1 MHIALTIVEVVLD
14 TKLEVKLRIRTSV
27 SLFPSCCHD
36 PEYEFVALEK
46 SIGDSD
52 ERSPTSLAEDT
63 FDSSTNSTA
72 LVFKTNTTTI
82 MTVSTNT
89 NANLVGNWTAN
100 NFTGSDKRIKKD
112 IVDIPSYKALEV
124 VKKMQ
129 GVRYNLKE
137 KNDQGEFPEYHK
149 DKPKNGLKKIGF
161 IGLGNMGLPMAN
173 NILKAGIEVN
183 AFDLS
188 EKALNQ
194 AENLGMSI
202 KQNSES
208 VLEDIDAL
216 ITMLPNGSS
225 VEKIFLDDN
234 LLKGINKQ
242 TLIIE
247 SSTISP
253 EISKKV
259 SKMAKNYGISMLD
272 APVSGGVKGAE
283 LGNLTF
289 MVGGSEADLEK
300 GSSLFKIMGDKI
312 FYAGESGSGQIA
324 KLCNN
329 MLLAV
334 HMCGTAE
341 TLALG
346 VNNGL
351 DPVILSEIM
360 KNSSGGNWSL
370 EKYNPYPGVMKTA
383 PASEDYS
390 GGFLNTLMLKDLNLV
405 SELALQSESSTPMG
419 KLALQLYEEIKDQG
433 FGTLDFSSIQK
444 KYL

>member
-1 MHIALTIVEVVLD
+1 MKPGIKILW
-14 TKLEVKLRIRTSV
+14 RIS
-27 SLFPSCCHD
+27 
-36 PEYEFVALEK
+36 E
-46 SIGDSD
+46 
-52 ERSPTSLAEDT
+52 
-63 FDSSTNSTA
+63 
-72 LVFKTNTTTI
+72 
-82 MTVSTNT
+82 M
-89 NANLVGNWTAN
+89 
-100 NFTGSDKRIKKD
+100 
-112 IVDIPSYKALEV
+112 
-124 VKKMQ
+124 
-129 GVRYNLKE
+129 
-137 KNDQGEFPEYHK
+137 
-149 DKPKNGLKKIGF
+149 KKIGF

-173 NILKAGIEVN
+173 NISKAGIEVN

-188 EKALNQ
+188 EKALIH

-202 KQNSES
+202 KQDSKG

-225 VEKIFLDDN
+225 VEKIFLEDN
-234 LLKGINKQ
+234 LLEVINKR

-253 EISKKV
+253 EISKKI
-259 SKMAKNYGISMLD
+259 STIAKNHGISMLD

-289 MVGGSEADLEK
+289 IVGGSQADLEK
-300 GSSLFKIMGDKI
+300 GLSLFKIMGDKI

-351 DPVILSEIM
+351 DPVVLSEIM

-370 EKYNPYPGVMKTA
+370 EKYNPYPGVMETA
-383 PASEDYS
+383 PASENYS
-390 GGFLNTLMLKDLNLV
+390 GGFLNSLMLKDLKLA
-405 SELALQSESSTPMG
+405 SELALGSKSTTPMG
-419 KLALQLYEEIKDQG
+419 KLAMQLYEEMMDDG

>member
-1 MHIALTIVEVVLD
+1 M
-14 TKLEVKLRIRTSV
+14 
-27 SLFPSCCHD
+27 
-36 PEYEFVALEK
+36 
-46 SIGDSD
+46 
-52 ERSPTSLAEDT
+52 
-63 FDSSTNSTA
+63 
-72 LVFKTNTTTI
+72 
-82 MTVSTNT
+82 
-89 NANLVGNWTAN
+89 
-100 NFTGSDKRIKKD
+100 
-112 IVDIPSYKALEV
+112 
-124 VKKMQ
+124 
-129 GVRYNLKE
+129 
-137 KNDQGEFPEYHK
+137 
-149 DKPKNGLKKIGF
+149 KKIGF

-173 NILKAGIEVN
+173 NISKAGIEVN

-188 EKALNQ
+188 EKALKK

-202 KQNSES
+202 KQDSKS

-225 VEKIFLDDN
+225 VEKIFLEDN
-234 LLKGINKQ
+234 LLEVINKR

-253 EISKKV
+253 EISKKI
-259 SKMAKNYGISMLD
+259 STIAKNYGISMLD

-289 MVGGSEADLEK
+289 IVGGSQADLEK
-300 GSSLFKIMGDKI
+300 GLSLFKIMGDKI

-351 DPVILSEIM
+351 DPVVLSEIM

-370 EKYNPYPGVMKTA
+370 EKYNPYPGVMETA
-383 PASEDYS
+383 PASENYS
-390 GGFLNTLMLKDLNLV
+390 GGFLNSLMLKDLKLA
-405 SELALQSESSTPMG
+405 SELALGSKSTTPMG
-419 KLALQLYEEIKDQG
+419 KLAMQLYEEMMDDG

>member
-1 MHIALTIVEVVLD
+1 M
-14 TKLEVKLRIRTSV
+14 
-27 SLFPSCCHD
+27 
-36 PEYEFVALEK
+36 
-46 SIGDSD
+46 
-52 ERSPTSLAEDT
+52 
-63 FDSSTNSTA
+63 
-72 LVFKTNTTTI
+72 
-82 MTVSTNT
+82 
-89 NANLVGNWTAN
+89 
-100 NFTGSDKRIKKD
+100 
-112 IVDIPSYKALEV
+112 
-124 VKKMQ
+124 
-129 GVRYNLKE
+129 
-137 KNDQGEFPEYHK
+137 
-149 DKPKNGLKKIGF
+149 KKIGF

-234 LLKGINKQ
+234 LLGGINKQ

-289 MVGGSEADLEK
+289 MVGGSESDLQK

-351 DPVILSEIM
+351 DPVVLSEIM

-419 KLALQLYEEIKDQG
+419 KLALQLYEEMKDQG

>member
-1 MHIALTIVEVVLD
+1 M
-14 TKLEVKLRIRTSV
+14 
-27 SLFPSCCHD
+27 
-36 PEYEFVALEK
+36 
-46 SIGDSD
+46 
-52 ERSPTSLAEDT
+52 
-63 FDSSTNSTA
+63 
-72 LVFKTNTTTI
+72 
-82 MTVSTNT
+82 
-89 NANLVGNWTAN
+89 
-100 NFTGSDKRIKKD
+100 
-112 IVDIPSYKALEV
+112 
-124 VKKMQ
+124 
-129 GVRYNLKE
+129 
-137 KNDQGEFPEYHK
+137 
-149 DKPKNGLKKIGF
+149 KKIGF
-161 IGLGNMGLPMAN
+161 IGLGNMGLPMAK
-173 NILKAGIEVN
+173 NISKAGIEVN

-188 EKALNQ
+188 EKALKK

-202 KQNSES
+202 KQDSKS

-225 VEKIFLDDN
+225 VEKIFLEDN
-234 LLKGINKQ
+234 LLEVINKR

-253 EISKKV
+253 EISKKI
-259 SKMAKNYGISMLD
+259 STIAKNYGISMLD

-289 MVGGSEADLEK
+289 IVGGSQADLEK
-300 GSSLFKIMGDKI
+300 GLSLFKIMGDKI

-351 DPVILSEIM
+351 DPVVLSEIM

-370 EKYNPYPGVMKTA
+370 EKYNPYPGVMETA
-383 PASEDYS
+383 PASENYS
-390 GGFLNTLMLKDLNLV
+390 GGFLNSLMLKDLKLA
-405 SELALQSESSTPMG
+405 SELALGSKSTTPMG
-419 KLALQLYEEIKDQG
+419 KLAMQLYEEMMDDG

>member
-1 MHIALTIVEVVLD
+1 M
-14 TKLEVKLRIRTSV
+14 
-27 SLFPSCCHD
+27 
-36 PEYEFVALEK
+36 
-46 SIGDSD
+46 
-52 ERSPTSLAEDT
+52 
-63 FDSSTNSTA
+63 
-72 LVFKTNTTTI
+72 
-82 MTVSTNT
+82 
-89 NANLVGNWTAN
+89 
-100 NFTGSDKRIKKD
+100 
-112 IVDIPSYKALEV
+112 
-124 VKKMQ
+124 
-129 GVRYNLKE
+129 
-137 KNDQGEFPEYHK
+137 
-149 DKPKNGLKKIGF
+149 KKIGF

-173 NILKAGIEVN
+173 NISKAGIEVN

-188 EKALNQ
+188 EKALIQ

-202 KQNSES
+202 KQDSKS

-225 VEKIFLDDN
+225 VEKIFLEDN
-234 LLKGINKQ
+234 LLEVINKR

-253 EISKKV
+253 EISKKI
-259 SKMAKNYGISMLD
+259 STIAKNHGISMLD

-289 MVGGSEADLEK
+289 IVGGSEADLEK
-300 GSSLFKIMGDKI
+300 GLSLFEIMGDKI

-351 DPVILSEIM
+351 DPVVLSEIM

-370 EKYNPYPGVMKTA
+370 EKYNPYPGVMETA
-383 PASEDYS
+383 PAGENYS
-390 GGFLNTLMLKDLNLV
+390 GGFLNSLMLKDLKLA
-405 SELALQSESSTPMG
+405 SELALGSKSTTPMG
-419 KLALQLYEEIKDQG
+419 KLAMQLYEEMKNDG

>member
-1 MHIALTIVEVVLD
+1 M
-14 TKLEVKLRIRTSV
+14 
-27 SLFPSCCHD
+27 
-36 PEYEFVALEK
+36 
-46 SIGDSD
+46 
-52 ERSPTSLAEDT
+52 
-63 FDSSTNSTA
+63 
-72 LVFKTNTTTI
+72 
-82 MTVSTNT
+82 
-89 NANLVGNWTAN
+89 
-100 NFTGSDKRIKKD
+100 
-112 IVDIPSYKALEV
+112 
-124 VKKMQ
+124 
-129 GVRYNLKE
+129 
-137 KNDQGEFPEYHK
+137 
-149 DKPKNGLKKIGF
+149 KKIGF

-173 NILKAGIEVN
+173 NISKAGIEVN

-188 EKALNQ
+188 EKALMH

-202 KQNSES
+202 KQDSKG

-225 VEKIFLDDN
+225 VEKIFLEDN
-234 LLKGINKQ
+234 LLEVINKR

-253 EISKKV
+253 EISKKI
-259 SKMAKNYGISMLD
+259 STIAKNYGISMLD

-289 MVGGSEADLEK
+289 IVGGSQADLEK
-300 GSSLFKIMGDKI
+300 GLSLFKIMGDKI

-351 DPVILSEIM
+351 DPVVLSEIM

-370 EKYNPYPGVMKTA
+370 EKYNPYPGVMETA
-383 PASEDYS
+383 PASENYS
-390 GGFLNTLMLKDLNLV
+390 GGFLNSLMLKDLKLA
-405 SELALQSESSTPMG
+405 SELALGSKSTTPMG
-419 KLALQLYEEIKDQG
+419 KLAMQLYEEMMDDG

>member
-1 MHIALTIVEVVLD
+1 M
-14 TKLEVKLRIRTSV
+14 
-27 SLFPSCCHD
+27 
-36 PEYEFVALEK
+36 
-46 SIGDSD
+46 
-52 ERSPTSLAEDT
+52 
-63 FDSSTNSTA
+63 
-72 LVFKTNTTTI
+72 
-82 MTVSTNT
+82 
-89 NANLVGNWTAN
+89 
-100 NFTGSDKRIKKD
+100 
-112 IVDIPSYKALEV
+112 
-124 VKKMQ
+124 
-129 GVRYNLKE
+129 
-137 KNDQGEFPEYHK
+137 
-149 DKPKNGLKKIGF
+149 KKIGF

-173 NILKAGIEVN
+173 NISKTGIEVN

-188 EKALNQ
+188 EKALIH

-202 KQNSES
+202 KQDSKG

-225 VEKIFLDDN
+225 VEKIFLEDN
-234 LLKGINKQ
+234 LLEVINKR

-253 EISKKV
+253 GISKKI
-259 SKMAKNYGISMLD
+259 STIAKNHGISMLD

-289 MVGGSEADLEK
+289 IVGGSQADLEK
-300 GSSLFKIMGDKI
+300 GLSLFKIMGDKI

-351 DPVILSEIM
+351 DPVVLSEIM

-370 EKYNPYPGVMKTA
+370 EKYNPYPGVMETA
-383 PASEDYS
+383 PASENYS
-390 GGFLNTLMLKDLNLV
+390 GGFLNSLMLKDLKLA
-405 SELALQSESSTPMG
+405 SELALGSKSTTPMG
-419 KLALQLYEEIKDQG
+419 KLAMQLYEEMMDDG

>member
-1 MHIALTIVEVVLD
+1 M
-14 TKLEVKLRIRTSV
+14 
-27 SLFPSCCHD
+27 
-36 PEYEFVALEK
+36 
-46 SIGDSD
+46 
-52 ERSPTSLAEDT
+52 
-63 FDSSTNSTA
+63 
-72 LVFKTNTTTI
+72 
-82 MTVSTNT
+82 
-89 NANLVGNWTAN
+89 
-100 NFTGSDKRIKKD
+100 
-112 IVDIPSYKALEV
+112 
-124 VKKMQ
+124 
-129 GVRYNLKE
+129 
-137 KNDQGEFPEYHK
+137 
-149 DKPKNGLKKIGF
+149 KKIGF

-173 NILKAGIEVN
+173 NISKAGIEVN

-188 EKALNQ
+188 EKALIH

-202 KQNSES
+202 KQDSKS

-225 VEKIFLDDN
+225 VEKIFLEDN
-234 LLKGINKQ
+234 LFEVINKR

-253 EISKKV
+253 EISKKI
-259 SKMAKNYGISMLD
+259 STIAKNHGISMLD

-289 MVGGSEADLEK
+289 IVGGSQVDLEK
-300 GSSLFKIMGDKI
+300 GLSLFEIMGDKI

-351 DPVILSEIM
+351 DPVVLSEIM

-370 EKYNPYPGVMKTA
+370 EKYNPYPGVMETV
-383 PASEDYS
+383 PASDNYS
-390 GGFLNTLMLKDLNLV
+390 GGFLNTLMLKDLKLA
-405 SELALQSESSTPMG
+405 SELALGSKSTTPMG
-419 KLALQLYEEIKDQG
+419 KLAMQLYEEMKDDG

>member
-1 MHIALTIVEVVLD
+1 M
-14 TKLEVKLRIRTSV
+14 
-27 SLFPSCCHD
+27 
-36 PEYEFVALEK
+36 
-46 SIGDSD
+46 
-52 ERSPTSLAEDT
+52 
-63 FDSSTNSTA
+63 
-72 LVFKTNTTTI
+72 
-82 MTVSTNT
+82 
-89 NANLVGNWTAN
+89 
-100 NFTGSDKRIKKD
+100 
-112 IVDIPSYKALEV
+112 
-124 VKKMQ
+124 
-129 GVRYNLKE
+129 
-137 KNDQGEFPEYHK
+137 
-149 DKPKNGLKKIGF
+149 KKIGF
-161 IGLGNMGLPMAN
+161 IGLGNMGLPMAK
-173 NILKAGIEVN
+173 NISKAGIEVN

-188 EKALNQ
+188 EKALIH

-202 KQNSES
+202 KQDSKG

-216 ITMLPNGSS
+216 ITLLPNGSS
-225 VEKIFLDDN
+225 VEKIFLEDN
-234 LLKGINKQ
+234 LLEVINKR

-253 EISKKV
+253 GISKKI
-259 SKMAKNYGISMLD
+259 STIAKNHGISMLD

-289 MVGGSEADLEK
+289 IVGGSQADLEK
-300 GSSLFKIMGDKI
+300 GLSLFKIMGDKI

-351 DPVILSEIM
+351 DPVVLSEIM

-370 EKYNPYPGVMKTA
+370 EKYNPYPGVMETA
-383 PASEDYS
+383 PASENYS
-390 GGFLNTLMLKDLNLV
+390 GGFLNSLMLKDLKLA
-405 SELALQSESSTPMG
+405 SELALGSKSTTPMG
-419 KLALQLYEEIKDQG
+419 KLAMQLYEEMMDDG

>member
-1 MHIALTIVEVVLD
+1 M
-14 TKLEVKLRIRTSV
+14 
-27 SLFPSCCHD
+27 
-36 PEYEFVALEK
+36 
-46 SIGDSD
+46 
-52 ERSPTSLAEDT
+52 
-63 FDSSTNSTA
+63 
-72 LVFKTNTTTI
+72 
-82 MTVSTNT
+82 
-89 NANLVGNWTAN
+89 
-100 NFTGSDKRIKKD
+100 
-112 IVDIPSYKALEV
+112 
-124 VKKMQ
+124 
-129 GVRYNLKE
+129 
-137 KNDQGEFPEYHK
+137 
-149 DKPKNGLKKIGF
+149 KKIGF

-194 AENLGMSI
+194 AETLGMSI

-234 LLKGINKQ
+234 LLEGINKQ

-259 SKMAKNYGISMLD
+259 SKVAKNYGISMLD

-289 MVGGSEADLEK
+289 MVGGSESDLQK

-351 DPVILSEIM
+351 DPVVLSEIM

-405 SELALQSESSTPMG
+405 SELALQSKSSTPMG
-419 KLALQLYEEIKDQG
+419 KLALQLYEEMKNQG

>member
-1 MHIALTIVEVVLD
+1 
-14 TKLEVKLRIRTSV
+14 
-27 SLFPSCCHD
+27 
-36 PEYEFVALEK
+36 
-46 SIGDSD
+46 
-52 ERSPTSLAEDT
+52 
-63 FDSSTNSTA
+63 
-72 LVFKTNTTTI
+72 
-82 MTVSTNT
+82 
-89 NANLVGNWTAN
+89 
-100 NFTGSDKRIKKD
+100 
-112 IVDIPSYKALEV
+112 
-124 VKKMQ
+124 
-129 GVRYNLKE
+129 
-137 KNDQGEFPEYHK
+137 
-149 DKPKNGLKKIGF
+149 
-161 IGLGNMGLPMAN
+161 MGLPMAN
-173 NILKAGIEVN
+173 NISKTGIEVN

-188 EKALNQ
+188 EKALIH

-202 KQNSES
+202 KQDSKG

-225 VEKIFLDDN
+225 VEKFFLEDN
-234 LLKGINKQ
+234 LFEVINKR

-253 EISKKV
+253 GISKKI
-259 SKMAKNYGISMLD
+259 STIAKNHGISMLD

-289 MVGGSEADLEK
+289 IVGGSQVDLEK
-300 GSSLFKIMGDKI
+300 GLSLFEIMGDKI

-351 DPVILSEIM
+351 DPVVLSEIM

-370 EKYNPYPGVMKTA
+370 EKYNPYPGVMETV
-383 PASEDYS
+383 PASDNYS
-390 GGFLNTLMLKDLNLV
+390 GGFLNSLMLKDLKLA
-405 SELALQSESSTPMG
+405 SELALGSKSTTPMG
-419 KLALQLYEEIKDQG
+419 KLAMQLYEEMMDDG

>member
-1 MHIALTIVEVVLD
+1 M
-14 TKLEVKLRIRTSV
+14 
-27 SLFPSCCHD
+27 
-36 PEYEFVALEK
+36 
-46 SIGDSD
+46 
-52 ERSPTSLAEDT
+52 
-63 FDSSTNSTA
+63 
-72 LVFKTNTTTI
+72 
-82 MTVSTNT
+82 
-89 NANLVGNWTAN
+89 
-100 NFTGSDKRIKKD
+100 
-112 IVDIPSYKALEV
+112 
-124 VKKMQ
+124 
-129 GVRYNLKE
+129 
-137 KNDQGEFPEYHK
+137 
-149 DKPKNGLKKIGF
+149 KKIGF

-173 NILKAGIEVN
+173 NISKAGIEVN

-188 EKALNQ
+188 EKALIQ

-202 KQNSES
+202 KQDSKS

-225 VEKIFLDDN
+225 VEKIFLEDN
-234 LLKGINKQ
+234 LLKVINKR

-253 EISKKV
+253 GISKKI
-259 SKMAKNYGISMLD
+259 STIAKNHGISMLD

-289 MVGGSEADLEK
+289 IVGGSEADLEK
-300 GSSLFKIMGDKI
+300 GLSLFEIMGDKI

-351 DPVILSEIM
+351 DPVVLSEIM

-370 EKYNPYPGVMKTA
+370 EKYNPYPGVMETA
-383 PASEDYS
+383 PASENYS
-390 GGFLNTLMLKDLNLV
+390 GGFLNSLMLKDLKLA
-405 SELALQSESSTPMG
+405 SELALGSKSTTPMG
-419 KLALQLYEEIKDQG
+419 KLAMQLYEEMKDDG

>member
-1 MHIALTIVEVVLD
+1 M
-14 TKLEVKLRIRTSV
+14 
-27 SLFPSCCHD
+27 
-36 PEYEFVALEK
+36 
-46 SIGDSD
+46 
-52 ERSPTSLAEDT
+52 
-63 FDSSTNSTA
+63 
-72 LVFKTNTTTI
+72 
-82 MTVSTNT
+82 
-89 NANLVGNWTAN
+89 
-100 NFTGSDKRIKKD
+100 
-112 IVDIPSYKALEV
+112 
-124 VKKMQ
+124 
-129 GVRYNLKE
+129 
-137 KNDQGEFPEYHK
+137 
-149 DKPKNGLKKIGF
+149 KKIGF

-234 LLKGINKQ
+234 LLERINKQ

-289 MVGGSEADLEK
+289 MVGGSESDLQK

-351 DPVILSEIM
+351 DPVVLSEIM

-419 KLALQLYEEIKDQG
+419 KLALQLYEEMKNQG

>member
-1 MHIALTIVEVVLD
+1 M
-14 TKLEVKLRIRTSV
+14 
-27 SLFPSCCHD
+27 
-36 PEYEFVALEK
+36 
-46 SIGDSD
+46 
-52 ERSPTSLAEDT
+52 
-63 FDSSTNSTA
+63 
-72 LVFKTNTTTI
+72 
-82 MTVSTNT
+82 
-89 NANLVGNWTAN
+89 
-100 NFTGSDKRIKKD
+100 
-112 IVDIPSYKALEV
+112 
-124 VKKMQ
+124 
-129 GVRYNLKE
+129 
-137 KNDQGEFPEYHK
+137 
-149 DKPKNGLKKIGF
+149 KKIGF

-173 NILKAGIEVN
+173 NISKAGIEVN

-188 EKALNQ
+188 EKALIH

-202 KQNSES
+202 KQDSKG

-225 VEKIFLDDN
+225 VEKIFLEDN
-234 LLKGINKQ
+234 LLEVINKR

-253 EISKKV
+253 EISKKI
-259 SKMAKNYGISMLD
+259 STIAKNHGISMLD

-289 MVGGSEADLEK
+289 IVGGSQADLEK
-300 GSSLFKIMGDKI
+300 GLSLFKIMGDKI

-351 DPVILSEIM
+351 DPVVLSEIM

-370 EKYNPYPGVMKTA
+370 EKYNPYPGVMETA
-383 PASEDYS
+383 PASENYS
-390 GGFLNTLMLKDLNLV
+390 GGFLNSLMLKDLKLA
-405 SELALQSESSTPMG
+405 SELALGSKSTTPMG
-419 KLALQLYEEIKDQG
+419 KLAMQLYEEMMDDG

-444 KYL
+444 KYLK

>member
-1 MHIALTIVEVVLD
+1 M
-14 TKLEVKLRIRTSV
+14 
-27 SLFPSCCHD
+27 
-36 PEYEFVALEK
+36 
-46 SIGDSD
+46 
-52 ERSPTSLAEDT
+52 
-63 FDSSTNSTA
+63 
-72 LVFKTNTTTI
+72 
-82 MTVSTNT
+82 
-89 NANLVGNWTAN
+89 
-100 NFTGSDKRIKKD
+100 
-112 IVDIPSYKALEV
+112 
-124 VKKMQ
+124 
-129 GVRYNLKE
+129 
-137 KNDQGEFPEYHK
+137 
-149 DKPKNGLKKIGF
+149 KKIGF
-161 IGLGNMGLPMAN
+161 IGLGNMGLPMAK
-173 NILKAGIEVN
+173 NISKAGIEVN

-188 EKALNQ
+188 EKALIH

-202 KQNSES
+202 KQDSKG

-225 VEKIFLDDN
+225 VEKIFLEDN
-234 LLKGINKQ
+234 LLEVINKR

-253 EISKKV
+253 GISKKI
-259 SKMAKNYGISMLD
+259 STIAKNHGISMLD

-289 MVGGSEADLEK
+289 IVGGSQADLEK
-300 GSSLFKIMGDKI
+300 GLSLFKIMGDKI
-312 FYAGESGSGQIA
+312 FYAGGSGSGQIA

-351 DPVILSEIM
+351 DPVVLSEIM

-370 EKYNPYPGVMKTA
+370 EKYNPYPGVMETA
-383 PASEDYS
+383 PASENYS
-390 GGFLNTLMLKDLNLV
+390 GGFLNSLMLKDLKLA
-405 SELALQSESSTPMG
+405 SELALGSKSTTPMG
-419 KLALQLYEEIKDQG
+419 KLAMQLYEEMMDDG

>member
-1 MHIALTIVEVVLD
+1 M
-14 TKLEVKLRIRTSV
+14 
-27 SLFPSCCHD
+27 
-36 PEYEFVALEK
+36 
-46 SIGDSD
+46 
-52 ERSPTSLAEDT
+52 
-63 FDSSTNSTA
+63 
-72 LVFKTNTTTI
+72 
-82 MTVSTNT
+82 
-89 NANLVGNWTAN
+89 
-100 NFTGSDKRIKKD
+100 
-112 IVDIPSYKALEV
+112 
-124 VKKMQ
+124 
-129 GVRYNLKE
+129 
-137 KNDQGEFPEYHK
+137 
-149 DKPKNGLKKIGF
+149 KKIGF

-234 LLKGINKQ
+234 LLEGINKQ

-289 MVGGSEADLEK
+289 MVGGSESDLQK

-351 DPVILSEIM
+351 DPVVLSEIM

-419 KLALQLYEEIKDQG
+419 KLALQLYEEMKNQG

>member
-1 MHIALTIVEVVLD
+1 M
-14 TKLEVKLRIRTSV
+14 
-27 SLFPSCCHD
+27 
-36 PEYEFVALEK
+36 
-46 SIGDSD
+46 
-52 ERSPTSLAEDT
+52 
-63 FDSSTNSTA
+63 
-72 LVFKTNTTTI
+72 
-82 MTVSTNT
+82 
-89 NANLVGNWTAN
+89 
-100 NFTGSDKRIKKD
+100 
-112 IVDIPSYKALEV
+112 
-124 VKKMQ
+124 
-129 GVRYNLKE
+129 
-137 KNDQGEFPEYHK
+137 
-149 DKPKNGLKKIGF
+149 KKIGF

-173 NILKAGIEVN
+173 NISKAGIEVN

-188 EKALNQ
+188 EKALIH

-202 KQNSES
+202 KQDSKG

-225 VEKIFLDDN
+225 VEKIFLEDN
-234 LLKGINKQ
+234 LLEVINKR

-253 EISKKV
+253 GISKKI
-259 SKMAKNYGISMLD
+259 STIAKNHGISMLD

-289 MVGGSEADLEK
+289 IVGGSQADLEK
-300 GSSLFKIMGDKI
+300 GLSLFKIMGDKI

-351 DPVILSEIM
+351 DPVVLSEIM

-370 EKYNPYPGVMKTA
+370 EKYNPYPGVMETA
-383 PASEDYS
+383 PASENYS
-390 GGFLNTLMLKDLNLV
+390 GGFLNSLMLKDLKLA
-405 SELALQSESSTPMG
+405 SELALVSKSTTPMG
-419 KLALQLYEEIKDQG
+419 KLAMQLYEEMMDDG

>member
-1 MHIALTIVEVVLD
+1 M
-14 TKLEVKLRIRTSV
+14 
-27 SLFPSCCHD
+27 
-36 PEYEFVALEK
+36 
-46 SIGDSD
+46 
-52 ERSPTSLAEDT
+52 
-63 FDSSTNSTA
+63 
-72 LVFKTNTTTI
+72 
-82 MTVSTNT
+82 
-89 NANLVGNWTAN
+89 
-100 NFTGSDKRIKKD
+100 
-112 IVDIPSYKALEV
+112 
-124 VKKMQ
+124 
-129 GVRYNLKE
+129 
-137 KNDQGEFPEYHK
+137 
-149 DKPKNGLKKIGF
+149 KKIGF

-173 NILKAGIEVN
+173 NISKTGIEVN

-188 EKALNQ
+188 EKALKQ
-194 AENLGMSI
+194 AENLGRSI
-202 KQNSES
+202 KQDSKS

-225 VEKIFLDDN
+225 VEKIFLEDN
-234 LLKGINKQ
+234 LLEVINKR

-253 EISKKV
+253 GISKKI
-259 SKMAKNYGISMLD
+259 STIAKNHGISMLD

-289 MVGGSEADLEK
+289 IVGGSQADLEK
-300 GSSLFKIMGDKI
+300 GLSLFKIMGDKI

-351 DPVILSEIM
+351 DPVVLSEIM

-370 EKYNPYPGVMKTA
+370 EKYNPYPGVMETA
-383 PASEDYS
+383 PASENYS
-390 GGFLNTLMLKDLNLV
+390 GGFLNSLMLKDLKLA
-405 SELALQSESSTPMG
+405 SELALGSKSTTPMG
-419 KLALQLYEEIKDQG
+419 KLAMQLYEEMMDEG

>member
-1 MHIALTIVEVVLD
+1 M
-14 TKLEVKLRIRTSV
+14 
-27 SLFPSCCHD
+27 
-36 PEYEFVALEK
+36 
-46 SIGDSD
+46 
-52 ERSPTSLAEDT
+52 
-63 FDSSTNSTA
+63 
-72 LVFKTNTTTI
+72 
-82 MTVSTNT
+82 
-89 NANLVGNWTAN
+89 
-100 NFTGSDKRIKKD
+100 
-112 IVDIPSYKALEV
+112 
-124 VKKMQ
+124 
-129 GVRYNLKE
+129 
-137 KNDQGEFPEYHK
+137 
-149 DKPKNGLKKIGF
+149 KKIGF

-194 AENLGMSI
+194 AETLGMSI

-234 LLKGINKQ
+234 LLEGINKQ

-259 SKMAKNYGISMLD
+259 CKMAKNYGISMLD

-289 MVGGSEADLEK
+289 MVGGSESDLQK

-351 DPVILSEIM
+351 DPVVLSEIM

-419 KLALQLYEEIKDQG
+419 KLALQLYEEMKNQG
-433 FGTLDFSSIQK
+433 FGKLDFSSIQK

>member
-1 MHIALTIVEVVLD
+1 M
-14 TKLEVKLRIRTSV
+14 
-27 SLFPSCCHD
+27 
-36 PEYEFVALEK
+36 
-46 SIGDSD
+46 
-52 ERSPTSLAEDT
+52 
-63 FDSSTNSTA
+63 
-72 LVFKTNTTTI
+72 
-82 MTVSTNT
+82 
-89 NANLVGNWTAN
+89 
-100 NFTGSDKRIKKD
+100 
-112 IVDIPSYKALEV
+112 
-124 VKKMQ
+124 
-129 GVRYNLKE
+129 
-137 KNDQGEFPEYHK
+137 
-149 DKPKNGLKKIGF
+149 KKIGF

-173 NILKAGIEVN
+173 NISKAGIEVN

-188 EKALNQ
+188 EKALIQ

-202 KQNSES
+202 KQDSKS

-225 VEKIFLDDN
+225 VEKIFLEDN
-234 LLKGINKQ
+234 LLEVINKR

-253 EISKKV
+253 GISKKI
-259 SKMAKNYGISMLD
+259 STIAKNHGISMLD

-289 MVGGSEADLEK
+289 IVGGSQADLEK
-300 GSSLFKIMGDKI
+300 GLSLFKIMGDKI

-351 DPVILSEIM
+351 DPVVLSEIM

-370 EKYNPYPGVMKTA
+370 EKYNPYPGVMETA
-383 PASEDYS
+383 PASENYS
-390 GGFLNTLMLKDLNLV
+390 GGFLNSLMLKDLKLA
-405 SELALQSESSTPMG
+405 SELALGSKSTTPMG
-419 KLALQLYEEIKDQG
+419 KLAMQLYEEMKDDG

>member
-1 MHIALTIVEVVLD
+1 M
-14 TKLEVKLRIRTSV
+14 
-27 SLFPSCCHD
+27 
-36 PEYEFVALEK
+36 
-46 SIGDSD
+46 
-52 ERSPTSLAEDT
+52 
-63 FDSSTNSTA
+63 
-72 LVFKTNTTTI
+72 
-82 MTVSTNT
+82 
-89 NANLVGNWTAN
+89 
-100 NFTGSDKRIKKD
+100 
-112 IVDIPSYKALEV
+112 
-124 VKKMQ
+124 
-129 GVRYNLKE
+129 
-137 KNDQGEFPEYHK
+137 
-149 DKPKNGLKKIGF
+149 KKIGF

-173 NILKAGIEVN
+173 NISKAGIEVN

-188 EKALNQ
+188 EKALKQ

-202 KQNSES
+202 KQDSKG

-225 VEKIFLDDN
+225 VEKIFLEDN
-234 LLKGINKQ
+234 LLEVINKR

-253 EISKKV
+253 EISKKI
-259 SKMAKNYGISMLD
+259 STIAKNHGISMLD

-289 MVGGSEADLEK
+289 IVGGSQADLEK
-300 GSSLFKIMGDKI
+300 GLSLFKIMGDKI

-351 DPVILSEIM
+351 DPVVLSEIM

-370 EKYNPYPGVMKTA
+370 EKYNPYPGVMETA
-383 PASEDYS
+383 PASENYS
-390 GGFLNTLMLKDLNLV
+390 GGFLNTLMLKDLKLA
-405 SELALQSESSTPMG
+405 SELALGSKSTTPMG
-419 KLALQLYEEIKDQG
+419 KLAMQLYEEMMDDG

>member
-1 MHIALTIVEVVLD
+1 M
-14 TKLEVKLRIRTSV
+14 
-27 SLFPSCCHD
+27 
-36 PEYEFVALEK
+36 
-46 SIGDSD
+46 
-52 ERSPTSLAEDT
+52 
-63 FDSSTNSTA
+63 
-72 LVFKTNTTTI
+72 
-82 MTVSTNT
+82 
-89 NANLVGNWTAN
+89 
-100 NFTGSDKRIKKD
+100 
-112 IVDIPSYKALEV
+112 
-124 VKKMQ
+124 
-129 GVRYNLKE
+129 
-137 KNDQGEFPEYHK
+137 
-149 DKPKNGLKKIGF
+149 KKIGF

-173 NILKAGIEVN
+173 NISKAGIEVN

-188 EKALNQ
+188 EKALIH

-202 KQNSES
+202 KQDSKG

-225 VEKIFLDDN
+225 VEKIFLEDN
-234 LLKGINKQ
+234 LLEVINKR

-253 EISKKV
+253 GISKKI
-259 SKMAKNYGISMLD
+259 STIAKNHGISMLD

-289 MVGGSEADLEK
+289 IVGGSQADLEK
-300 GSSLFKIMGDKI
+300 GLSLFKIMGDKI

-351 DPVILSEIM
+351 DPVVLSEIM

-370 EKYNPYPGVMKTA
+370 EKYNPYPGVMETA
-383 PASEDYS
+383 PASENYS
-390 GGFLNTLMLKDLNLV
+390 GGFLNTLMLKDLKLA
-405 SELALQSESSTPMG
+405 SELALGSKSTTPMG
-419 KLALQLYEEIKDQG
+419 KLAMQLYEEMMDDG

>member
-1 MHIALTIVEVVLD
+1 M
-14 TKLEVKLRIRTSV
+14 
-27 SLFPSCCHD
+27 
-36 PEYEFVALEK
+36 
-46 SIGDSD
+46 
-52 ERSPTSLAEDT
+52 
-63 FDSSTNSTA
+63 
-72 LVFKTNTTTI
+72 
-82 MTVSTNT
+82 
-89 NANLVGNWTAN
+89 
-100 NFTGSDKRIKKD
+100 
-112 IVDIPSYKALEV
+112 
-124 VKKMQ
+124 
-129 GVRYNLKE
+129 
-137 KNDQGEFPEYHK
+137 
-149 DKPKNGLKKIGF
+149 KKIGF

-234 LLKGINKQ
+234 LLEGINKQ

-259 SKMAKNYGISMLD
+259 SKMAENYGISMLD

-289 MVGGSEADLEK
+289 MVGGSESDLQK

-351 DPVILSEIM
+351 DPVVLSEIM

-419 KLALQLYEEIKDQG
+419 KLALQLYEEMKNQG